1 MYQNESSR
9 VLWNGTRTPLLFFE
23 RQYDF
28 RKSLYFLLSPF
39 VQYLYSNWGRG
50 RARSR
55 GRGRVAPTRDGVP
68 VGNAPQNEAHLVH
81 HEEIKEDIEVENVE
95 EVGQK
100 EEVQGE
106 TTGNPPIDP
115 VLAQQILSFLKGLV
129 GPGVLPSVQATQA
142 PTNPPIANKHRG
154 IETPNRTKLFRKL
167 GIGIAAARSD
177 STVQLSTVLST
188 SSSDRQS
195 ATSQRP
201 ADQHAPRNSDH
212 RPASR
217 SSRRPP
223 VTGEAVT
230 TSDRRGVKAKCL
242 HCKQYY
248 AANTTRNGTSEL
260 RQHLTNRCKVY
271 KPPPVAPGEH
281 LAECI
286 SNCLLDW
293 NLDNVFAVTVDNA
306 SSNDVA
312 VLELSKKLDLWGT
325 NMMDGKHLHV
335 RCMAH
340 ILNLIVQDCLKEI
353 GPSIKRVRQ
362 MMKYVRS
369 SSTRT
374 RNFLKCVEM
383 QKIESDEML
392 SLDVPTRWNST
403 YLMLDTA
410 EKFEKAFER
419 WTYCRFNSNEDWT
432 NVRNVTKFLEN
443 FYELTLKVSGSRYVT
458 CNVHFEDICELDAYL
473 KVCITSDEV
482 DLSKMASGM
491 KEKFKK
497 YWGTLEKMNKMLF
510 IASVLDPRNKF
521 VYVSFALEELL
532 GEEKGKIVNNEVEA
546 YLKKLVAIYASK
558 YAKGSKNQSSSSDL
572 SDSSTCGLSQNVK
585 TNSLR
590 IKFYMKKQKE
600 DSGSLGVKSE
610 LDRYLLEDQ
619 EPESEDFD
627 ILIWWKVN
635 SPRFSVLSQLARD
648 VLAIPMS
655 SVASECAFSTG
666 GCILDPFRSSLTL
679 KCVQCLIC
687 VQDWF
692 RQETKPICV
701 EESLEFLEKI
711 ELEMANSGRN
721 SSIVDL

>member
-1 MYQNESSR
+1 MVNIRFNSVKAVALVNAHAEESAAR
-9 VLWNGTRTPLLFFE
+9 GRG
-23 RQYDF
+23 RG
-28 RKSLYFLLSPF
+28 R
-39 VQYLYSNWGRG
+39 GRG
-50 RARSR
+50 RARGR
-55 GRGRVAPTRDGVP
+55 GWGRVAPTRDGVP

-95 EVGQK
+95 EVGQ
-100 EEVQGE
+100 EEKVQGE

-129 GPGVLPSVQATQA
+129 GLGVLPSVQATQA
-142 PTNPPIANKHRG
+142 PANPPIANKHRG
-154 IETPNRTKLFRKL
+154 IKTPNRTKLFRKHHV
-167 GIGIAAARSD
+167 IA
-177 STVQLSTVLST
+177 T
-188 SSSDRQS
+188 
-195 ATSQRP
+195 
-201 ADQHAPRNSDH
+201 ADQQAPRNSDH

-217 SSRRPP
+217 NSRRPP

-230 TSDRRGVKAKCL
+230 TLRDWVL
-242 HCKQYY
+242 HKRILNFCPI
-248 AANTTRNGTSEL
+248 
-260 RQHLTNRCKVY
+260 TNHK
-271 KPPPVAPGEH
+271 GEH

-293 NLDNVFAVTVDNA
+293 NLDNVFTVTVDNA
-306 SSNDVA
+306 SSNDVV

-335 RCMAH
+335 R
-340 ILNLIVQDCLKEI
+340 
-353 GPSIKRVRQ
+353 Q
-362 MMKYVRS
+362 MVKYVRS

-546 YLKKLVAIYASK
+546 YLKKLFAIYASK

-666 GCILDPFRSSLTL
+666 GRILDPFRSSLTL

-687 VQDWF
+687 VQDWL

-721 SSIVDL
+721 PSIVDV